1 MKNKFAYL
9 LAFSASIL
17 VCIAAYF
24 SITGFAKLFSGAFYE
39 MLVMVS
45 GLELAKLVVT
55 SFLYRYWEK
64 VSKVFRTYLLIAIS
78 ILMIITSAGVYGFL
92 SSAYSITSDKL
103 GQTDSNIEIYEKKKE
118 SINDVNNRIKSIID
132 SKNNRINTLT
142 QLRTTQESRID
153 TLYKKN
159 LITSARKTEQI
170 IKEANAEIEKN
181 NKQIDS
187 LNTIVQAA
195 LDSSNRIDLKILELK
210 GSDIQGEVGPLK
222 YISRLTNSSMETVVN
237 FFILLLVFVCDP
249 LAVCLVIATNKVL
262 LESKDVNEDN
272 EEASEEYDNSIEKWR
287 KDECEHTK
295 RIQYDLDGDSIVFDL
310 GQTEQVWLDEMIE
323 MHDCYFYIF
332 EPSKYAYDK
341 LIKKFQAN
349 PKIKIFNFELS
360 ASNNE
365 AGIINFLKTLNFE
378 KISLMKINIKGSEYE
393 LLEKL
398 LNNDICETIEN
409 YQIQFYSHKR
419 KAIKRRKEI
428 IKLFNERNYI
438 HTYCYPFVWENLK
451 KN

>member
-64 VSKVFRTYLLIAIS
+64 ISKVFRTYLLIAIS

-118 SINDVNNRIKSIID
+118 SMNDVNNRIKSIID

-170 IKEANAEIEKN
+170 IKESNAEIEKN

-272 EEASEEYDNSIEKWR
+272 EEANDEYDDSIEKWR

-310 GQTEQVWLDEMIE
+310 GQTEQIWLDEMIE

-341 LIKKFQAN
+341 LIKKFQTN

-360 ASNNE
+360 ASDNE
-365 AGIINFLKTLNFE
+365 EGVINFLKTLNFE
-378 KISLMKINIKGSEYE
+378 KISLMKINVKGAEYE

-398 LNNDICETIEN
+398 LNNIICETIEN
-409 YQIQFYSHKR
+409 YQIQFYSHKH